1 MQIIQSEINKL
12 RPFIQIIENYDSTD
26 RTIYLDAMEFSIYRN
41 WKNIFY
47 FHIIES
53 NAIVISG
60 YFSKT
65 SFKMYGYSSSSE
77 KHGFELEYDYLKL
90 VLSSE
95 ENKFQYSI
103 NDGIDYNDQ
112 IFEFILDIGTNIKYD
127 EVTKE

>member
-1 MQIIQSEINKL
+1 MQITQSEINKL

-26 RTIYLDAMEFSIYRN
+26 RTIYLGAMEFTIYRN
-41 WKNIFY
+41 WRNNFY
-47 FHIIES
+47 FHIIFSSEHE
-53 NAIVISG
+53 ISG
-60 YFSKT
+60 CFCPSAFILHNFDEDEPHY
-65 SFKMYGYSSSSE
+65 
-77 KHGFELEYDYLKL
+77 ELEYDYLKL